1 MVCYT
6 NGVKQFLER
15 NFVPAEHNDYT
26 PDLLQRTAL
35 FLMAFMAIFTFT
47 ASNFY
52 ALLWQQSDWLV
63 GAVLPAVV
71 VEKTNNERDDLSLT
85 PLVRS
90 AVLDEAARLKAEDM
104 AKNGYFAHY
113 SPTGV
118 SPWYWFGQANYP
130 YVHAG
135 ENLAVH
141 FTDSKEVVEAWMK
154 SPTHRAN
161 IVNNN
166 YREIGVGT
174 ARGRYEGFDTVFVVQ
189 LFGTPALVSADTAA
203 LPAPRAVVPEPA
215 PLPVVAT
222 AETDPV
228 EAVAGA
234 EVLVPETV
242 SPVTKDTVVVA
253 DSEEIPVVAVA
264 DTVPVPEEIPEFVI
278 ADTTVTDYGVALISE
293 TITTSTDREPAP
305 LPAVESEPAP
315 LAAPMTSPSTM
326 MWWIYVLIGG
336 VAGLA
341 LILSVC
347 LEWKQQRIRQMLYGV
362 GLLLLMSLLFWV
374 HTAVISGVTIL

>member
-1 MVCYT
+1 M
-6 NGVKQFLER
+6 KQFLER
-15 NFVPAEHNDYT
+15 VFVPGRHNDYT
-26 PDLLQRTAL
+26 PDILQRTAL
-35 FLMAFMAIFTFT
+35 FLMAFLVVLTFT

-71 VEKTNNERDDLSLT
+71 VDKTNSERDTLSLT

-104 AKNGYFAHY
+104 AKNSYFAHY

-118 SPWYWFGQANYP
+118 SPWHWFAEVNYA

-141 FTDSKEVVEAWMK
+141 FTDSKEVVEAWMQ
-154 SPTHRAN
+154 SPSHRAN

-174 ARGRYEGFDTVFVVQ
+174 ARGRFEGYDTVFVVQ
-189 LFGTPALVSADTAA
+189 LFGTPALVAA
-203 LPAPRAVVPEPA
+203 ETPTIPAPRTVSPEPV
-215 PLPVVAT
+215 PPTSVVAAT
-222 AETDPV
+222 EIDPV
-228 EAVAGA
+228 ETVAGA
-234 EVLVPETV
+234 EVLIVEAVPPVDSGDKVETEL
-242 SPVTKDTVVVA
+242 DTA
-253 DSEEIPVVAVA
+253 DLVAVDA
-264 DTVPVPEEIPEFVI
+264 DMPSVTEEAPQFVI
-278 ADTTVTDYGVALISE
+278 ADTTMTDYGVALISE

-305 LPAVESEPAP
+305 MPEMDPQTAP
-315 LAAPMTSPSTM
+315 VAAPMTSPSTM
-326 MWWIYVLIGG
+326 MWWIYSIIGG
-336 VAGLA
+336 IAMLA
-341 LILSVC
+341 LGLSVC
-347 LEWKQQRIRQMLYGV
+347 LEWRQQRLRQVLYGV

>member
-1 MVCYT
+1 
-6 NGVKQFLER
+6 
-15 NFVPAEHNDYT
+15 
-26 PDLLQRTAL
+26 
-35 FLMAFMAIFTFT
+35 MAFLVVLTFT

-71 VEKTNNERDDLSLT
+71 VDKTNSERDTLSLT

-104 AKNGYFAHY
+104 AKNSYFAHY

-118 SPWYWFGQANYP
+118 SPWHWFAEVNYA

-141 FTDSKEVVEAWMK
+141 FTDSKEVVEAWMQ
-154 SPTHRAN
+154 SPSHRAN

-174 ARGRYEGFDTVFVVQ
+174 ARGRFEGYDTVFVVQ
-189 LFGTPALVSADTAA
+189 LFGTPALVAA
-203 LPAPRAVVPEPA
+203 ETPTIPAPRTVSPEPV
-215 PLPVVAT
+215 PPTSVVAAT
-222 AETDPV
+222 EIDPV
-228 EAVAGA
+228 ETVAGA
-234 EVLVPETV
+234 EVLIVEAVPPVDSGDKVETEL
-242 SPVTKDTVVVA
+242 DTA
-253 DSEEIPVVAVA
+253 DLVAVDA
-264 DTVPVPEEIPEFVI
+264 DMPSVTEEAPQFVI
-278 ADTTVTDYGVALISE
+278 ADTTMTDYGVALISE

-305 LPAVESEPAP
+305 MPEMDPQTAP
-315 LAAPMTSPSTM
+315 VAAPMTSPSTM
-326 MWWIYVLIGG
+326 MWWIYSIIGG
-336 VAGLA
+336 IAMLA
-341 LILSVC
+341 LGLSVC
-347 LEWKQQRIRQMLYGV
+347 LEWRQQRLRQVLYGV

>member
-1 MVCYT
+1 M
-6 NGVKQFLER
+6 KQFLQR

-35 FLMAFMAIFTFT
+35 FLMAFMVVLTFT

-71 VEKTNNERDDLSLT
+71 VDKTNTERNDLSLT

-113 SPTGV
+113 SPSGV
-118 SPWYWFGQANYP
+118 SPWHWFNEVNYG

-174 ARGRYEGFDTVFVVQ
+174 ARGRDEGYDTVFVVQ
-189 LFGTPALVSADTAA
+189 LFGTPALASAEPVS
-203 LPAPRAVVPEPA
+203 LPAARTITPEVVPPV
-215 PLPVVAT
+215 PVVAT
-222 AETDPV
+222 ADPV
-228 EAVAGA
+228 ETVAGA

-242 SPVTKDTVVVA
+242 PTIPPVPVEMAVA
-253 DSEEIPVVAVA
+253 KADEVAPVVPVA
-264 DTVPVPEEIPEFVI
+264 DTVPSAEIPEFVI
-278 ADTTVTDYGVALISE
+278 ADTTMTDYGVALISE

-305 LPAVESEPAP
+305 MPAVASEPAP